1 MFLEDKIKSKMFKYT
16 LFAIT
21 LFLLSAHLKAEI
33 ILPRILGHNMVLQ
46 QGKPLSFWGKA
57 SAGET
62 VTIQF
67 AGQHQTTSADA
78 LGKWSVTLK
87 PLKASAIPSELV
99 ISGTNTIRLQNILV
113 GEVWLCS
120 GQSNMEYTMRKNSKV
135 KASLATQLVDGH
147 NPVDELNYANNPQ
160 IRIFLVNRKELSK
173 PDSLHRGWNVAQD
186 SALRSF
192 SAPAYFFAK
201 ELHRKLNVPIGVIA
215 SAIPGSRI
223 EPWISE
229 AAFRED
235 TYYGNQKIDGE
246 PGKFYEPMIRPLAPF
261 AVKGFL
267 WYQGESNCFLKETT
281 TYSHKLKT
289 LITSWRNAWND
300 QKLPFYYVQLAP
312 FKYSESKG
320 KVVLTRETLP
330 EFREAQ
336 EQVLSLP
343 QTGMIVTTDLA
354 DDLSDIHPPFKW
366 EIGRRLAL
374 LALANAYDKNDVV
387 AEGPIFEK
395 MKVKGHAIQL
405 AFSQTGSDLISKD
418 GQPLT
423 GFMVA
428 GKEGV
433 FSPADAHINGKHV
446 LVSADNVPNP
456 VAVRF
461 AWDEAAQP
469 NLFNKEGLPARPFRT
484 DKPLRNQLSDSFSPA
499 SSPVSRGSDTKT
511 SSSK

>member
-1 MFLEDKIKSKMFKYT
+1 MPKHALLATFLI
-16 LFAIT
+16 
-21 LFLLSAHLKAEI
+21 LLSFQLKAAI
-33 ILPRILGHNMVLQ
+33 VLPRILGHNMVLQ
-46 QGKPLSFWGKA
+46 QGKPLVIWGKA

-62 VTIQF
+62 VNVQF
-67 AGQHQTTSADA
+67 AGQSQTTSADA
-78 LGKWSVTLK
+78 AGKWSVTLK
-87 PLKASAIPSELV
+87 PLKASAVPSEL
-99 ISGTNTIRLQNILV
+99 IMSGTNTIRLQNILV

-135 KASLATQLVDGH
+135 NPSLATKSVDGH
-147 NPVDELNYANNPQ
+147 NPVDELTYANNPQ

-173 PDSLHRGWNVAQD
+173 PDSLHRGWAMAQD

-201 ELHRKLNVPIGVIA
+201 ELYKNLNVPIGVIS

-229 AAFRED
+229 AAFRDD
-235 TYYGNQKIDGE
+235 TYYENQKIEGE

-261 AVKGFL
+261 ALKGFL
-267 WYQGESNCFLKETT
+267 WYQGESNCFLKETI

-289 LITSWRNAWND
+289 LITSWRSAWNERE
-300 QKLPFYYVQLAP
+300 LPFYYVSLAP
-312 FKYSESKG
+312 FNYSESKG
-320 KVVLTRETLP
+320 KIILTKETLP

-336 EQVLSLP
+336 ELVLGLP

-354 DDLSDIHPPFKW
+354 SDLSDIHPPFKW

-374 LALANAYDKNDVV
+374 LALANTYAKKEIVG
-387 AEGPIFEK
+387 EGPVFEK
-395 MKVKGHAIQL
+395 MKVKGRAIEL
-405 AFSQTGSDLISKD
+405 HFSHTGSGLLSKD

-423 GFMVA
+423 DFSIA
-428 GKEGV
+428 GTDGV
-433 FSPADAHINGKHV
+433 FVRAQALIEGKKV
-446 LVSADNVPNP
+446 IVSAPNVVSP

-484 DKPLRNQLSDSFSPA
+484 DNPLTNQLAIKPGSPA
-499 SSPVSRGSDTKT
+499 TWSRQSDPVSGTTK
-511 SSSK
+511 SGIPNPK